1 MQRAGFEE
9 SLPPP
14 GFGSAS
20 RGLADG
26 SRAEGGLGLL
36 AALGTVQA
44 RVFQSGASEAE
55 VQLPALFTGG
65 NGPGPEEY
73 DQHHRESYYH
83 SENEWRRHV
92 AYEGQL
98 PTSTSKGKTMLLP

>member
-20 RGLADG
+20 RGLADR

-36 AALGTVQA
+36 AALGAIQA
-44 RVFQSGASEAE
+44 WVFKGGAGEAE
-55 VQLPALFTGG
+55 VQLPAILTGG
-65 NGPGPEEY
+65 YGPGTEEY
-73 DQHHRESYYH
+73 DQHHRHRHHDHED
-83 SENEWRRHV
+83 EWRWHV

-98 PTSTSKGKTMLLP
+98 PTSTSKGNTMLLP